1 MDKKF
6 LLDYLTTNSPS
17 TYEVEGQKVWIKQA
31 EKLKVGVVEVDNYGN
46 AYTVL
51 PSVDGGGF
59 KVVIDAHCDEIGWMV
74 CGISDEGFLYV
85 KRNGGTDHEITPST
99 RVKIITENGI
109 ISGVFGTT
117 PIHLKDKEKPY
128 KPTEDTIYIDVFA
141 SNKNDVLSM
150 GVEIGNYVVFDKTP
164 EIIDDKYIV
173 SKSLDD
179 KIGGFVILEVLR
191 TLIEQR
197 VELPYDLYIVNSV
210 QEELGLRGSKMIAD
224 TIKPDVAICFDVCF
238 DTSTPLVDKK
248 KFGEHKM
255 GDGVVFRA
263 GHDVHP
269 NLLKLMK
276 KVAKEK
282 NHPYKVSVG
291 GGGGTNTN
299 SYNLSNGGVVSSTL
313 SIPIRY
319 MHTPNEVA
327 KLSDIQSSIDYLV
340 DLLKN
345 IKSNHNFK
353 LIN

>member
-1 MDKKF
+1 
-6 LLDYLTTNSPS
+6 
-17 TYEVEGQKVWIKQA
+17 
-31 EKLKVGVVEVDNYGN
+31 
-46 AYTVL
+46 
-51 PSVDGGGF
+51 
-59 KVVIDAHCDEIGWMV
+59 
-74 CGISDEGFLYV
+74 
-85 KRNGGTDHEITPST
+85 
-99 RVKIITENGI
+99 
-109 ISGVFGTT
+109 
-117 PIHLKDKEKPY
+117 
-128 KPTEDTIYIDVFA
+128 
-141 SNKNDVLSM
+141 M